1 MEVIRISEEQ
11 REWLDS
17 KKEEFFNTTE
27 VSYRVVLDEVMEND
41 S

>member
-11 REWLDS
+11 REWLDG

-27 VSYRVVLDEVMEND
+27 VSYRVVLDKVMEND